1 MSIKSTINSIIK
13 EINYLILIVSAKNS
27 KIIAGEDM
35 LEEYG
40 NIQKER
46 MADILRSIL
55 NSSEITRGELSEKLN
70 LSPSSIVK
78 YINKLIEIGLVRESG
93 LNKSTG
99 GRRSIFLE
107 FDSEIGVNISII
119 FNLSNI
125 HGALVNPA
133 GETVYELYLPTKK
146 GIIKEDLLYSLFDII
161 KNLRNMAQ
169 KINKRIFG
177 IGLGMGDYMDMK
189 KGISH
194 EYLLSRDWKEVP
206 LKEMVESNF
215 KLPFFLINDIDAGAL
230 GEKFYGRGIKVENF
244 VCIWLSETV
253 GMGMVLNDRIY
264 MGKKGFVGE
273 IGHTN
278 VIPDGDI
285 CTCGNRG
292 CLETVATESFILK
305 RCREGIGRGVFS
317 KIIEACDGDPSRLKI
332 KDVIKASNNGDRFV
346 RNIFLEVAGYIGSKL
361 VDIANILNPESIILR
376 GSIIDGN
383 SFLYE
388 NIKRIIETKSLS
400 VLADTI
406 EVIYT
411 DEATDIRIPGV
422 SSYILMNYFSR

>member
-1 MSIKSTINSIIK
+1 
-13 EINYLILIVSAKNS
+13 
-27 KIIAGEDM
+27 M
-35 LEEYG
+35 LDDYG

-46 MADILRSIL
+46 MADILNSIL
-55 NSSEITRGELSEKLN
+55 TSSEITRGELSSKLN

-107 FDSEIGVNISII
+107 FDPEIGVNIALI

-133 GETVYELYLPTKK
+133 GITIYELSIPTTK
-146 GIIKEDLLYSLFDII
+146 GISKDQLLEGLFLLIT
-161 KNLRNMAQ
+161 NLKTKAEE
-169 KINKRIFG
+169 IGKRIFG
-177 IGLGMGDYMDMK
+177 VGLGMGDYMDME
-189 KGISH
+189 KGISY
-194 EYLLSRDWKEVP
+194 EYLLARDWQDIH
-206 LKEMVESNF
+206 LKELVESRFN
-215 KLPFFLINDIDAGAL
+215 LPFFLINDIDAGAL

-264 MGKKGFVGE
+264 FGKKGFVGE

-278 VIPDGDI
+278 VVPDGAI

-292 CLETVATESFILK
+292 CLETVATEQFILE
-305 RCREGIGRGVFS
+305 RCREGITSGVYS
-317 KIIEACDGDPSRLKI
+317 DIVNLCDGDKTKI
-332 KDVIKASNNGDRFV
+332 KIEDVIKASNNGDRFV
-346 RNIFLEVAGYIGSKL
+346 RNIFLEVAGYIGGKL
-361 VDIANILNPESIILR
+361 TDIANILNPEVIILR

-383 SFLYE
+383 PFLYE
-388 NIKRIIETKSLS
+388 NIKRIIRTRSLS
-400 VLADTI
+400 VIADTI
-406 EVIYT
+406 DIIYT
-411 DEATDIRIPGV
+411 EETSDIRIPGV
-422 SSYILMNYFSR
+422 SSYILMNYFKR

>member
-1 MSIKSTINSIIK
+1 
-13 EINYLILIVSAKNS
+13 
-27 KIIAGEDM
+27 M

-55 NSSEITRGELSEKLN
+55 NSSEITRGELSSKLN

-78 YINKLIEIGLVRESG
+78 YINKLIDIGLVRESG

-107 FDSEIGVNISII
+107 FDPEVGVNISII

-133 GETVYELYLPTKK
+133 GKTVYELFIPTNK
-146 GIIKEDLLYSLFDII
+146 GILKDELLNRLFSII
-161 KNLRNMAQ
+161 EELKTEAA

-194 EYLLSRDWKEVP
+194 EYLLARDWKEVA
-206 LKEMVESNF
+206 LKSLVESRFN
-215 KLPFFLINDIDAGAL
+215 LPFFLINDIDAGAL

-253 GMGMVLNDRIY
+253 GMGMVLNDRLY
-264 MGKKGFVGE
+264 FGKKGFVGE

-278 VIPDGDI
+278 VIPDGAI

-292 CLETVATESFILK
+292 CLETVATESFVLEK
-305 RCREGIGRGVFS
+305 CREGIVSGVYS
-317 KIIEACDGDPSRLKI
+317 EIVELCDGDKSSLKI
-332 KDVIKASNNGDRFV
+332 EDVIRASNNGDRFV
-346 RNIFLEVAGYIGSKL
+346 RNIFIEVAGYIGTKL
-361 VDIANILNPESIILR
+361 VDIANILNPEAIILR

-383 SFLYE
+383 LFLYE
-388 NIKRIIETKSLS
+388 NIKRIIKTKSLS

-406 EVIYT
+406 DVVYT
-411 DEATDIRIPGV
+411 DDTADMRILGV
-422 SSYILMNYFSR
+422 SSYILMNYFRR

>member
-1 MSIKSTINSIIK
+1 
-13 EINYLILIVSAKNS
+13 
-27 KIIAGEDM
+27 M

-46 MADILRSIL
+46 MAEILRSIL
-55 NSSEITRGELSEKLN
+55 NSSEITRGELSSNLN

-78 YINKLIEIGLVRESG
+78 YINKLIEIGLVKESG

-107 FDSEIGVNISII
+107 FDPEIGVNISII

-133 GETVYELYLPTKK
+133 GKTVFELFLPTIK
-146 GIIKEDLLYSLFDII
+146 GIFKEELITLLFSMIENL
-161 KNLRNMAQ
+161 KNEAH

-177 IGLGMGDYMDMK
+177 IGLGMGDYMDMQN
-189 KGISH
+189 GISH
-194 EYLLSRDWKEVP
+194 EYLLARDWKEVP
-206 LKEMVESNF
+206 LKELVESKFN
-215 KLPFFLINDIDAGAL
+215 LPFFLINDIDAGAL
-230 GEKFYGRGIKVENF
+230 GEKFYGRGIKIENF
-244 VCIWLSETV
+244 ACIWLSETV
-253 GMGMVLNDRIY
+253 GMGMVLNNRIY

-278 VIPDGDI
+278 VIPDGAI

-292 CLETVATESFILK
+292 CLETVATKSFILE
-305 RCREGIGRGVFS
+305 RCIEGIESGVFS
-317 KIIEACDGDPSRLKI
+317 EIVDACEGDTRKLKI
-332 KDVIKASNNGDRFV
+332 EDIIQASNNGDRFV
-346 RNIFLEVAGYIGSKL
+346 RNIFLEVSGYIGSKL
-361 VDIANILNPESIILR
+361 IDIANVLNPERIILR

-383 SFLYE
+383 IFLYE

-406 EVIYT
+406 EVVFT
-411 DEATDIRIPGV
+411 DETSDIRIPGV
-422 SSYILMNYFSR
+422 SSYILLNYFKS

>member
-1 MSIKSTINSIIK
+1 V
-13 EINYLILIVSAKNS
+13 EEY
-27 KIIAGEDM
+27 M

-55 NSSEITRGELSEKLN
+55 NSSEITRRELSEKLN

-78 YINKLIEIGLVRESG
+78 YINKLIDIGLVRESG

-133 GETVYELYLPTKK
+133 GKTIFELLVPTNK
-146 GIIKEDLLYSLFDII
+146 GIFKEELLIRLFEII
-161 KNLRNMAQ
+161 KNLKNQAEI
-169 KINKRIFG
+169 INKRVFG
-177 IGLGMGDYMDMK
+177 IGLGMGDYLDMK

-206 LKEMVESNF
+206 LKEMVEFRFN
-215 KLPFFLINDIDAGAL
+215 LPFFLINDIDAGAL

-253 GMGMVLNDRIY
+253 GMGMIFNDRIY
-264 MGKKGFVGE
+264 LGKKGFVGE

-278 VIPDGDI
+278 VIPDGAL

-292 CLETVATESFILK
+292 CLETVATESFILNK
-305 RCREGIGRGVFS
+305 SRDGIENGVHS
-317 KIIEACDGDPSRLKI
+317 EIVDACGGDPAKLTI
-332 KDVIKASNNGDRFV
+332 EIIIKASNNGDRFIN
-346 RNIFLEVAGYIGSKL
+346 NIFLELASYIGSKL
-361 VDIANILNPESIILR
+361 SDVANILNPEVIILR

-383 SFLYE
+383 TFLYE
-388 NIKRIIETKSLS
+388 NIKRITKSRSLS
-400 VLADTI
+400 VLADTVKI
-406 EVIYT
+406 INTE
-411 DEATDIRIPGV
+411 DKSDIRIPGV
-422 SSYILMNYFSR
+422 SSYILMNYFRV